1 MMLST
6 TTKVKLGAKGAR
18 GTARHPGMVR
28 AGVKGGTAMGRMAAK
43 VTVPIAKRR
52 ARRRIAGLADTAR
65 DIGQTLVTYGPDAAV
80 NLGLIEP
87 PKRKRTAP
95 KVAAGA
101 VLGASAMYFLEP
113 EHGKEHREKV
123 AQLVS

>member
-1 MMLST
+1 MLST
-6 TTKVKLGAKGAR
+6 STKLTLGAKGAR
-18 GTARHPGMVR
+18 TLARHPGLLR
-28 AGVKGGTAMGRMAAK
+28 AGAKGGTGMARLMAK
-43 VTVPIAKRR
+43 VAVPIAKRR
-52 ARRRIAGLADTAR
+52 ARRRIGGLAETAR
-65 DIGQTLVTYGPDAAV
+65 DIGHTLVTYGPEAAV
-80 NLGLIEP
+80 NLGLVEP

-123 AQLVS
+123 AQLVG

>member
-1 MMLST
+1 MLST
-6 TTKVKLGAKGAR
+6 TTKVKLGAKGVR
-18 GTARHPGMVR
+18 GAVRHPGMVR
-28 AGVKGGTAMGRMAAK
+28 AGVTGGTAMGRTAAK
-43 VTVPIAKRR
+43 MTLPIVRR
-52 ARRRIAGLADTAR
+52 RTRRRIGGLADTAR

-80 NLGLIEP
+80 NLGLIEA

-101 VLGASAMYFLEP
+101 VLGAGAMYFLEP